1 MAMKVSYLGPKGSFS
16 EIALFNYF
24 DTSNTE
30 SVSESSIAN
39 VFRSV
44 ETKESDYGIIPIENS
59 IEGSINNTHD
69 LLIKSDVI
77 ISGEM
82 ELLINQCLLSKTN
95 TIQDI
100 EILYAHPQSLAQCK
114 NYISLN
120 LPDAKVLPVISNS
133 EGAKMIVNSSQGC
146 IGSEKLS
153 TDYDLTIIDSGI
165 QDFTDN
171 TTRFIIIGQE
181 IANKSKNDKTSII
194 VSPPDS
200 QDSGSLF
207 NVLKS
212 FADFDVNLSRIESRP
227 SKKGKWSYVFFIDL
241 IGHSEDPNIVKS
253 LNDLEEHEIKVKLK
267 MYIYLF
273 IRK

>member
-95 TIQDI
+95 TIQNI

-114 NYISLN
+114 NYIYLYLKII
-120 LPDAKVLPVISNS
+120 LPRN
-133 EGAKMIVNSSQGC
+133 
-146 IGSEKLS
+146 
-153 TDYDLTIIDSGI
+153 
-165 QDFTDN
+165 
-171 TTRFIIIGQE
+171 
-181 IANKSKNDKTSII
+181 
-194 VSPPDS
+194 
-200 QDSGSLF
+200 
-207 NVLKS
+207 
-212 FADFDVNLSRIESRP
+212 
-227 SKKGKWSYVFFIDL
+227 
-241 IGHSEDPNIVKS
+241 
-253 LNDLEEHEIKVKLK
+253 
-267 MYIYLF
+267 
-273 IRK
+273 

>member
-30 SVSESSIAN
+30 SVSESSIAD

-69 LLIKSDVI
+69 LLIKSDVT

-120 LPDAKVLPVISNS
+120 LPDIKVLPVISNS

-253 LNDLEEHEIKVKLK
+253 LNDLEEHEIKVKILGS
-267 MYIYLF
+267 YPIA
-273 IRK
+273 